1 MAKDLQENKGVVV
14 PAETSALTVEPKPG
28 LSQKKQPP
36 RYWIRLAVFLVPLIL
51 SEIMFWHAGSSR
63 SLWEMIVFPI
73 AWVGFFYF
81 QMKRG
86 GWNVFKP

>member
-1 MAKDLQENKGVVV
+1 MAKDLQEKKGVIV
-14 PAETSALTVEPKPG
+14 PPETLTPTVEPKPE
-28 LSQKKQPP
+28 LVQKKQPP

-51 SEIMFWHAGSSR
+51 SEIMFLKGGRTWSAV
-63 SLWEMIVFPI
+63 IFPV

>member
-1 MAKDLQENKGVVV
+1 MAEDLQEDKGVIV
-14 PAETSALTVEPKPG
+14 PPETPAPTVGPKPG

-36 RYWIRLAVFLVPLIL
+36 PYWIRLAVFLVPLIL
-51 SEIMFWHAGSSR
+51 SEIMFLRVGRGWSAV
-63 SLWEMIVFPI
+63 IFPV
-73 AWVGFFYF
+73 AWVVFFYF

>member
-1 MAKDLQENKGVVV
+1 MAEDLQEDKGVIV
-14 PAETSALTVEPKPG
+14 PPETPTPTVEPKPG

-51 SEIMFWHAGSSR
+51 SEIMFLHVGRGWSAV
-63 SLWEMIVFPI
+63 IFPV
-73 AWVGFFYF
+73 AWVAFFYF

>member
-1 MAKDLQENKGVVV
+1 MSEDVQNKDGQIVSGGSST
-14 PAETSALTVEPKPG
+14 PAPGPSPKR
-28 LSQKKQPP
+28 QPP

-51 SEIMFWHAGSSR
+51 SELMFWRAGR
-63 SLWEMIVFPI
+63 LWEIIIFPV

>member
-1 MAKDLQENKGVVV
+1 MGKDLQGKKGVIV
-14 PAETSALTVEPKPG
+14 PTETPTPTVEPKPG
-28 LSQKKQPP
+28 LIQKKEPP

-51 SEIMFWHAGSSR
+51 SEIMFLKGGRPWNAV
-63 SLWEMIVFPI
+63 IFPVV
-73 AWVGFFYF
+73 WVAFFYF

>member
-1 MAKDLQENKGVVV
+1 MAKDLQEDKGVVV
-14 PAETSALTVEPKPG
+14 LPETPTPTVEPKPG
-28 LSQKKQPP
+28 LSQKKQP

-51 SEIMFWHAGSSR
+51 SEIMFLHVGKRLSAV
-63 SLWEMIVFPI
+63 IFPV
-73 AWVGFFYF
+73 AWVAYFYF

>member
-14 PAETSALTVEPKPG
+14 PSETTTTTVEPKPG

-36 RYWIRLAVFLVPLIL
+36 RYWIRLAVFLVPLIF
-51 SEIMFWHAGSSR
+51 SEIMFLKGGRPWSA
-63 SLWEMIVFPI
+63 IIFPV
-73 AWVGFFYF
+73 AWVAFFYF

>member
-1 MAKDLQENKGVVV
+1 MAKDLRENKGVIV
-14 PAETSALTVEPKPG
+14 PSETPTTTVEPKSG

-36 RYWIRLAVFLVPLIL
+36 RYWVRLAVFLVPLIF
-51 SEIMFWHAGSSR
+51 SEIMFLQGGRPWSA
-63 SLWEMIVFPI
+63 IIFPV
-73 AWVGFFYF
+73 AWVAFFYF

>member
-1 MAKDLQENKGVVV
+1 MGRDLQDKKGIIV
-14 PAETSALTVEPKPG
+14 PPETPTPVVEPKPG
-28 LSQKKQPP
+28 LIQQKQPP

-51 SEIMFWHAGSSR
+51 SEIMFLKGGRIWNAV
-63 SLWEMIVFPI
+63 IFPV
-73 AWVGFFYF
+73 AWVAFFYF